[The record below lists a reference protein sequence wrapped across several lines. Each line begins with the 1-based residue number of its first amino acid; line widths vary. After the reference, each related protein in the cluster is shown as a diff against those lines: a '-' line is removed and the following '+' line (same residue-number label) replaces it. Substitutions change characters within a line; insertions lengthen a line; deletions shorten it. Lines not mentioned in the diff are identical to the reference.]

1 MKRYFAFRNTY
12 QSEFCQCLGGEKALM
27 MRTLLLPSLF
37 HRQRPDCILFKF
49 ASYHRLLQTVPM
61 GSHFSTFTCLLFS
74 PWPTSTIS
82 TQPSAHNQR
91 ICCFPVLGMS
101 DCTLK
106 LTQRDLFNKKTLGW
120 CVCVLFGSVLIC
132 HQQQRKGSLNS
143 DRITEKESFSLSW
156 DNVAPF

>member
-12 QSEFCQCLGGEKALM
+12 QSEFCQCLRGRKGPDDENSALAIF
-27 MRTLLLPSLF
+27 P
-37 HRQRPDCILFKF
+37 RQRPDCTLFTF
-49 ASYHRLLQTVPM
+49 ASYHRLLQTVPR
-61 GSHFSTFTCLLFS
+61 GVISPHLHVCCFLHDLLL
-74 PWPTSTIS
+74 
-82 TQPSAHNQR
+82 QSAHNQR

-120 CVCVLFGSVLIC
+120 CVCVLSGSVLIC

-143 DRITEKESFSLSW
+143 DRITEKESFSLS
-156 DNVAPF
+156 

>member
-27 MRTLLLPSLF
+27 MKTLLLPSLF
-37 HRQRPDCILFKF
+37 HRQRPDCTLFKF
-49 ASYHRLLQTVPM
+49 ASYHRLLQTVPR
-61 GSHFSTFTCLLFS
+61 GVISPHLHVCCFLHDLLL
-74 PWPTSTIS
+74 
-82 TQPSAHNQR
+82 QSAHNQR